1 MGVKKS
7 RKYNSGEAGISLT
20 SLMDAFT
27 IILVFLIKNVD
38 TEGNLMTQAE
48 NLRLPLSTS
57 QKTVKEVS
65 LAVIVD
71 SKQILVDGTPVAET
85 EQVAKQDSLMIGSM
99 VTVMEQKR
107 EEEKKAAL
115 AKGEDP
121 ETAGNVIVQL
131 DKNLQYD
138 VMYKVM
144 ATCGWSGFTNIA
156 FAVIMKNA
164 EAE

>member
-1 MGVKKS
+1 MGARKG
-7 RKYNSGEAGISLT
+7 RKYNSGEAGMSLT

-57 QKTVKEVS
+57 VKTSQEVA
-65 LAVIVD
+65 LVVIVD
-71 SKQILVDGTPVAET
+71 AKQILVDGQVAAET
-85 EQVAKQDSLMIGSM
+85 ELVLKQDSLMVGGMI
-99 VTVMEQKR
+99 TLLEEKR
-107 EEEKKAAL
+107 EDEKKAAL

-144 ATCGWSGFTNIA
+144 ATCGWTGFTNIA

-164 EAE
+164 EE

>member
-1 MGVKKS
+1 
-7 RKYNSGEAGISLT
+7 
-20 SLMDAFT
+20 MDAFT

-38 TEGNLMTQAE
+38 TEGNLMTQAD

-57 QKTVKEVS
+57 VKTSQEVA
-65 LAVIVD
+65 LVVIVD
-71 SKQILVDGTPVAET
+71 SKHILVDGTVAAET
-85 EQVAKQDSLMIGSM
+85 DLVAKQDTLMVGAM
-99 VTVMEQKR
+99 VTMLEAKR

-121 ETAGNVIVQL
+121 ETAGNVVVQL

-164 EAE
+164 EE

>member
-1 MGVKKS
+1 MGMKKS
-7 RKYNSGEAGISLT
+7 RKFVKGYSGISLT

-48 NLRLPLSTS
+48 NLRLPLTTS
-57 QKTVKEVS
+57 QKTSKEVA
-65 LAVIVD
+65 LVVIVD
-71 SKQILVDGTPVAET
+71 AKQVLVDGSPVAET
-85 EQVAKQDSLMIGSM
+85 ESVAKQDSLMIGSM

-107 EEEKKAAL
+107 EEEKKSAL
-115 AKGEDP
+115 ARGEDP

-156 FAVIMKNA
+156 FAAIMKNA
-164 EAE
+164 EE

>member
-1 MGVKKS
+1 MGVKKG
-7 RKYNSGEAGISLT
+7 RKFGKAQQSISLT
-20 SLMDAFT
+20 SMMDAFT

-48 NLRLPLSTS
+48 NLRLPLSTT

-71 SKQILVDGTPVAET
+71 AQQILVDGTPVAET
-85 EQVAKQDSLMIGSM
+85 VKVAKQDSLMIGAM
-99 VTVMEQKR
+99 VTELEKKR
-107 EEEKKAAL
+107 EDEKKAAL
-115 AKGEDP
+115 AKGDDP
-121 ETAGNVIVQL
+121 ETAGNIIVQL

-144 ATCGWSGFTNIA
+144 ATCGWAGFTNIA
-156 FAVIMKNA
+156 FATIMKI
-164 EAE
+164 EKE

>member
-1 MGVKKS
+1 MAKLKRRGKVEVG
-7 RKYNSGEAGISLT
+7 NMSLT

-38 TEGNLMTQAE
+38 TEGNLMTSAD

-57 QKTVKEVS
+57 VKTPQEVA
-65 LAVIVD
+65 LVVIVD
-71 SKQILVDGTPVAET
+71 AKQILVDGSVAAET
-85 EQVAKQDSLMIGSM
+85 DLVAKQDSLIVGGM
-99 VTVMEQKR
+99 VPLLEEKR
-107 EEEKKAAL
+107 EAEKKSAL

-121 ETAGNVIVQL
+121 ESAGNVIVQL

-156 FAVIMKNA
+156 FAVIQKNA
-164 EAE
+164 EE

>member
-1 MGVKKS
+1 MGMKKS
-7 RKYNSGEAGISLT
+7 RKFVKGYSGISLT

-48 NLRLPLSTS
+48 NLRLPLTTS
-57 QKTVKEVS
+57 QKTSKEVA
-65 LAVIVD
+65 LVVIVD
-71 SKQILVDGTPVAET
+71 AKQVLVDGSPVAET
-85 EQVAKQDSLMIGSM
+85 ESVAKQDSLMIGSM

-107 EEEKKAAL
+107 EEEKKSAL
-115 AKGEDP
+115 ARGEDP

-138 VMYKVM
+138 IMYKVM

-156 FAVIMKNA
+156 FAAIMKNA
-164 EAE
+164 EE

>member
-1 MGVKKS
+1 MAKLKRRPKVEIGTM
-7 RKYNSGEAGISLT
+7 SLT

-38 TEGNLMTQAE
+38 TEGNLMTSAD

-57 QKTVKEVS
+57 VKTPQEVA
-65 LAVIVD
+65 LVVVVD

-85 EQVAKQDSLMIGSM
+85 ELVAKQDSLMIGDM
-99 VTVMEQKR
+99 VTALEGKR

-121 ETAGNVIVQL
+121 ESAGNVIVQL

-164 EAE
+164 EE